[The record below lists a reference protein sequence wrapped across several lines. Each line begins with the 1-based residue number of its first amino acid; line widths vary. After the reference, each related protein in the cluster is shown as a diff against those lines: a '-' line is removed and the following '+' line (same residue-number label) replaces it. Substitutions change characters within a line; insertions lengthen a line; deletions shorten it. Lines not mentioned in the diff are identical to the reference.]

1 MLLLVYFI
9 MYVAYISVILVWWI
23 LGAVLNPE
31 KFLPMATGAIVIIG
45 FTAFL
50 YSRLKQIDQT
60 LQEVVNITVN
70 QELRVSLYDSI
81 QKNSDLSKV
90 ARQVESIPQMLFN
103 KAINAYMSANN
114 HPIVERNITDEILQ
128 GNAGAIA
135 NLIHKN
141 WGIDYNISLGLVG
154 LLKNDPVILLGK
166 RLENLINWLCRYHS
180 NYSVYVQ
187 LNFWYR

>member
-1 MLLLVYFI
+1 
-9 MYVAYISVILVWWI
+9 
-23 LGAVLNPE
+23 
-31 KFLPMATGAIVIIG
+31 MATGAIVIIG

-141 WGIDYNISLGLVG
+141 
-154 LLKNDPVILLGK
+154 
-166 RLENLINWLCRYHS
+166 
-180 NYSVYVQ
+180 
-187 LNFWYR
+187 